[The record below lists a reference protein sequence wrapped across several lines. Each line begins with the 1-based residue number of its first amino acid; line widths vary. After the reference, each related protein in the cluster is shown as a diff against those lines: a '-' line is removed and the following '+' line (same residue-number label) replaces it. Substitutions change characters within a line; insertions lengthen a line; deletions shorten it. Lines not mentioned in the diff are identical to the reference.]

1 MYEKRK
7 AEGTAPQPTALSPPA
22 FHITL
27 NPLHSSRMFWIFV
40 RTCPAS
46 HNVQPNQTELSPVPP
61 SPTLGPLWSSDIP
74 SLTLYTAHS
83 ITFWGQGVYFLFED
97 YFSDFSLAGHHSLLW
112 KWKLCHIITQ
122 RSHELTVSVTNRT
135 GGWNYAWKHSH
146 RRHLLSF
153 EETVWARERQTKFLS
168 SLTVKTNFICTFN
181 PNPSFPMR

>member
-61 SPTLGPLWSSDIP
+61 SPTLGPL
-74 SLTLYTAHS
+74 
-83 ITFWGQGVYFLFED
+83 
-97 YFSDFSLAGHHSLLW
+97 
-112 KWKLCHIITQ
+112 
-122 RSHELTVSVTNRT
+122 
-135 GGWNYAWKHSH
+135 
-146 RRHLLSF
+146 
-153 EETVWARERQTKFLS
+153 
-168 SLTVKTNFICTFN
+168 
-181 PNPSFPMR
+181 